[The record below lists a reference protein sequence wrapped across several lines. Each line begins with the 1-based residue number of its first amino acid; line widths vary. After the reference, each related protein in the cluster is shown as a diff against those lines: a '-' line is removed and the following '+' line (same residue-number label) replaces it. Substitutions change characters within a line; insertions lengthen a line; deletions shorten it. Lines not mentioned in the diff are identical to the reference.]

1 MEKDYKIA
9 IIGLGY
15 VGLPLAIAFSKF
27 YNVVGFDIN
36 KERIKNLQ
44 NNIDSNCDIDIQNQD
59 NLKFTSI
66 INDIKDS
73 NIYIVT
79 VPTPVTKDNTPDLT
93 LLKSATKMLST
104 YINKGDIVIYEST
117 VYPGVTEDIC
127 VPIIE
132 KNSELIFRSSAIGF
146 LSVFTGAIFYFM
158 IFGGIVLWAADFSG
172 PIGNDSFLSAK
183 GLPGIILKNI
193 YNLLFSLFGTYTN
206 KICSIILFLL
216 PPLSLWQFL
225 KEHYSFN

>member
-1 MEKDYKIA
+1 MPYIKTVLILSFFFGFAFNFYYEK
-9 IIGLGY
+9 
-15 VGLPLAIAFSKF
+15 KF
-27 YNVVGFDIN
+27 V
-36 KERIKNLQ
+36 IKMQ
-44 NNIDSNCDIDIQNQD
+44 
-59 NLKFTSI
+59 
-66 INDIKDS
+66 
-73 NIYIVT
+73 
-79 VPTPVTKDNTPDLT
+79 
-93 LLKSATKMLST
+93 
-104 YINKGDIVIYEST
+104 
-117 VYPGVTEDIC
+117 
-127 VPIIE
+127 
-132 KNSELIFRSSAIGF
+132 NSELIFRSSAIGF

-158 IFGGIVLWAADFSG
+158 IFGGIVLWVADFSG

>member
-1 MEKDYKIA
+1 MPYIKTVLILSFFLGFAFNFYYEK
-9 IIGLGY
+9 
-15 VGLPLAIAFSKF
+15 KF
-27 YNVVGFDIN
+27 V
-36 KERIKNLQ
+36 IKMQ
-44 NNIDSNCDIDIQNQD
+44 
-59 NLKFTSI
+59 
-66 INDIKDS
+66 
-73 NIYIVT
+73 
-79 VPTPVTKDNTPDLT
+79 
-93 LLKSATKMLST
+93 
-104 YINKGDIVIYEST
+104 
-117 VYPGVTEDIC
+117 
-127 VPIIE
+127 
-132 KNSELIFRSSAIGF
+132 NSELIFRSSAIGF

-158 IFGGIVLWAADFSG
+158 IFGGIVLWVADFSG

>member
-1 MEKDYKIA
+1 MA
-9 IIGLGY
+9 IKSAKCFLMA
-15 VGLPLAIAFSKF
+15 L
-27 YNVVGFDIN
+27 
-36 KERIKNLQ
+36 
-44 NNIDSNCDIDIQNQD
+44 
-59 NLKFTSI
+59 
-66 INDIKDS
+66 
-73 NIYIVT
+73 
-79 VPTPVTKDNTPDLT
+79 LT
-93 LLKSATKMLST
+93 LRVACTGFRCAPPSGSWMIPSMMSSW
-104 YINKGDIVIYEST
+104 I
-117 VYPGVTEDIC
+117 
-127 VPIIE
+127 
-132 KNSELIFRSSAIGF
+132 RSSAIGF

-206 KICSIILFLL
+206 KICSIILFLI